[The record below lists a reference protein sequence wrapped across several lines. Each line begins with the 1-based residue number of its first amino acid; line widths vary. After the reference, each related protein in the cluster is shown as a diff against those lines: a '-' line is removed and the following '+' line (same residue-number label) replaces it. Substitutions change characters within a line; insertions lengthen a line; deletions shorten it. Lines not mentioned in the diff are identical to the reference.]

1 MEQLAGYE
9 SSECCLRV
17 LLRHFPVLLLAAK
30 KKRMPYCSI
39 VSNKGKNTNCSASC
53 TVFVAEELMLT
64 GYGKLN
70 STQRGGKNRCINDS
84 KPSNESTHI
93 KLLLCLYHHWFHRR
107 EFPECTELNRAEG
120 APLCYSALLQPVPG
134 AGVPSTG
141 TSVPHWCSLLLPSA
155 LWSKLPASWGTQK
168 FQHFQPVSWQW
179 VCEGCCSF
187 QWLPL
192 LSQKMCL

>member
-39 VSNKGKNTNCSASC
+39 VSNKGKNTNRSASC

-70 STQRGGKNRCINDS
+70 STQRGGKNRRINDS

-120 APLCYSALLQPVPG
+120 APLSATLLCSSLSLVQGCPPLGRVFLTDAHCFCLLHYG
-134 AGVPSTG
+134 QS
-141 TSVPHWCSLLLPSA
+141 SLLPEAHRS
-155 LWSKLPASWGTQK
+155 SST
-168 FQHFQPVSWQW
+168 S
-179 VCEGCCSF
+179 
-187 QWLPL
+187 
-192 LSQKMCL
+192 SQ